1 MSYFLPFYPPNCPK
15 KSKFKINEKNNWR
28 YHHFTIMYQKS
39 WYMLYCSWDMGCDRC
54 NYFSFWAIFCPFNP
68 LTVPK
73 MKIKKNEKKIPGNII
88 TLHKCN
94 KNHDHMLYSS
104 WYMVHNGYNYYFSF
118 WAIFALLPTLT
129 AKKIKIFKKWKKK
142 P

>member
-1 MSYFLPFYPPNCPK
+1 
-15 KSKFKINEKNNWR
+15 
-28 YHHFTIMYQKS
+28 
-39 WYMLYCSWDMGCDRC
+39 MLYCSWDMVCGRC
-54 NYFSFWAIFCPFNP
+54 NYFSFWAIFCRFNP

-129 AKKIKIFKKWKKK
+129 AKKIKIFKKWKKNPWRYHFTHVCQK
-142 P
+142 LWIDNVQFLRYGAQQMAGQKSDAQRWCP